1 VPVHVRQGVALAPLT
16 TLQLGGRAA
25 RYAELAD
32 PADLPGLVAH
42 SRSSGLIP
50 LALGGG
56 SNVLVAD
63 TGFDGL
69 VVRMA
74 TAGIKVFAGRSG
86 HRWGRRSDGHGGHGG
101 AGATGSRADRGG
113 RPGAGSGTGS
123 GTASVTGTGSRVGDT
138 VFVSV
143 QAGHS
148 LQDLVDFSIAEGLS
162 GLECLTGIP
171 GTVGATPIQNVGA
184 YGQEVADTVVEVEA
198 WDWLLDRQ
206 VRLTNGQC
214 AFQHRSSLFKRSARW
229 LILRIT
235 FALAKAELG
244 PPITYPAVA
253 DAAGVPVGGRVSVAD
268 TAAAVH
274 AVRTKK
280 GMVLDPMDPDRRSV
294 GSVFLSPV
302 ISADNADRL
311 REAGAP
317 VNDFPD
323 GRTRVSAS
331 WLIREAG
338 YQLGQALVPGVRIS
352 GKHYTLVADNGA
364 RASAFAEAS
373 ALVAA
378 GTLEATGIQLTAEP
392 DLIGHLPRYAK
403 LTEA

>member
-1 VPVHVRQGVALAPLT
+1 VAVHVRRGVGLAPLT
-16 TLQLGGRAA
+16 TLELGGRAA

-32 PADLPGLVAH
+32 PADLPDLVGYCRTSGLV
-42 SRSSGLIP
+42 P

-63 TGFDGL
+63 GGFDGL
-69 VVRMA
+69 VLRTA
-74 TAGIKVFAGRSG
+74 TAGIEAAGR
-86 HRWGRRSDGHGGHGG
+86 DGDG
-101 AGATGSRADRGG
+101 AVLVR
-113 RPGAGSGTGS
+113 
-123 GTASVTGTGSRVGDT
+123 
-138 VFVSV
+138 V

-148 LQDLVDFSIAEGLS
+148 LQDLVAYTVAEGLS
-162 GLECLTGIP
+162 GVECLTGIP

-198 WDWLLDRQ
+198 WDWLLGRR
-206 VRLTNGQC
+206 VRLTGGQC
-214 AFQHRSSLFKRSARW
+214 AFRHRGSLFKRSARW
-229 LILRIT
+229 LVLRVV
-235 FALAKAELG
+235 FALMPARLG

-253 DAAGVPVGGRVSVAD
+253 DAAGVPPGGRVPIAD

-274 AVRTKK
+274 AVRVKK
-280 GMVLDPMDPDRRSV
+280 GMVLDPLDPDRRSV

-302 ISADNADRL
+302 IGAGAAVRL
-311 REAGAP
+311 RAAGAP

-338 YQLGQALVPGVRIS
+338 YQLGQPVAPGVRIS
-352 GKHYTLVADNGA
+352 GKHYTLVADDGA

-373 ALVAA
+373 AQVAS
-378 GTLEATGIQLTAEP
+378 GTLAATGIRLTAEP
-392 DLIGHLPRYAK
+392 DLIGHLPRYAA

>member
-1 VPVHVRQGVALAPLT
+1 MAVHVRHRVPLAPLT
-16 TLQLGGRAA
+16 TLELGGRAA

-32 PADLPGLVAH
+32 PADLPGLVAY
-42 SRSSGLIP
+42 SRECGLIP

-63 TGFDGL
+63 AGFDGL

-74 TAGIKVFAGRSG
+74 SAGIEVVGRPGHAGRDRRAGGPGTDGSSGSESSNTSGRSG
-86 HRWGRRSDGHGGHGG
+86 K
-101 AGATGSRADRGG
+101 
-113 RPGAGSGTGS
+113 
-123 GTASVTGTGSRVGDT
+123 T
-138 VFVSV
+138 VLVRV

-148 LQDLVDFSIAEGLS
+148 LQDLVDFALAEGLS
-162 GLECLTGIP
+162 GVEFLTGIP

-198 WDWLLDRQ
+198 WDWLLGRR
-206 VRLTNGQC
+206 VRLTNEQC
-214 AFQHRSSLFKRSARW
+214 AFRHRGSLFKRSARW

-235 FALAKAELG
+235 FALAAAELC
-244 PPITYPAVA
+244 PPIIYPAVA
-253 DAAGVPVGGRVSVAD
+253 DAAGVRRGGRVRIAEA
-268 TAAAVH
+268 AAAVH

-280 GMVLDPMDPDRRSV
+280 GMVLDPLDPDRRSV

-302 ISADNADRL
+302 ITAAEADRL
-311 REAGAP
+311 RAAGAP

-338 YQLGQALVPGVRIS
+338 YQLGEQLVRGVRIS
-352 GKHYTLVADNGA
+352 GKHYTLVADDGA

-378 GTLEATGIQLTAEP
+378 GTLEKTGIQLVAEP
-392 DLIGHLPRYAK
+392 DLVGHLPRYAA
-403 LTEA
+403 LTKG

>member
-1 VPVHVRQGVALAPLT
+1 MAVHVRRAVALGPLT
-16 TLQLGGRAA
+16 TLGLGGRAA
-25 RYAELAD
+25 RYAELTD
-32 PADLPGLVAH
+32 PALLPDLVDY
-42 SRSSGLIP
+42 SRASGLIP

-63 TGFDGL
+63 GGFDGL
-69 VVRMA
+69 VLRMA
-74 TAGIKVFAGRSG
+74 TVGIEAEVADRPR
-86 HRWGRRSDGHGGHGG
+86 HRVLGRRLGCAGG
-101 AGATGSRADRGG
+101 RGG
-113 RPGAGSGTGS
+113 RGAEETVL
-123 GTASVTGTGSRVGDT
+123 VT
-138 VFVSV
+138 V
-143 QAGHS
+143 QAGHC

-162 GLECLTGIP
+162 GVECLTGIP

-198 WDWLLDRQ
+198 WDWLLGRR
-206 VRLTNGQC
+206 VRLTGRQC

-229 LILRIT
+229 LLLRIT

-253 DAAGVPVGGRVSVAD
+253 DAAGVRTGGRVPIAD

-274 AVRTKK
+274 EVRTKK
-280 GMVLDPMDPDRRSV
+280 GMVLDPLDPDHRSV

-302 ISADNADRL
+302 ICPDDAARL
-311 REAGAP
+311 RAVNAP

-338 YQLGQALVPGVRIS
+338 YQLGQRLLTGVRIS
-352 GKHYTLVADNGA
+352 GKHYTLVADDGA
-364 RASAFAEAS
+364 SASAFAEAS
-373 ALVAA
+373 AQVAA
-378 GTLEATGIQLTAEP
+378 GTLKATGIRLVAEP
-392 DLIGHLPRYAK
+392 DLIGHLPRYAA
-403 LTEA
+403 LAEVRSR